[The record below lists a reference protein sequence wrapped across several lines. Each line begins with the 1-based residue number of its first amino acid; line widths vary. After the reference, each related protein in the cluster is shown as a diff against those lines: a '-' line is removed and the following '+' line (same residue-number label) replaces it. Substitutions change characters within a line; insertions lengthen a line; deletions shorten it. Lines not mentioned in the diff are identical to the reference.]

1 MRNPHFCRGQVGFG
15 SGRISRFF
23 PAPVWLFRYYKA
35 MGNVTLDDV
44 YYGRQ
49 ENVLKIQA
57 QLGKKPLLK
66 GNYNVKML
74 TTGDE
79 VISLICHDSIA

>member
-1 MRNPHFCRGQVGFG
+1 
-15 SGRISRFF
+15 
-23 PAPVWLFRYYKA
+23 

-79 VISLICHDSIA
+79 VISLICHNSIA

>member
-1 MRNPHFCRGQVGFG
+1 
-15 SGRISRFF
+15 
-23 PAPVWLFRYYKA
+23 

-49 ENVLKIQA
+49 ENVLKIKA

-74 TTGDE
+74 TQVTQ
-79 VISLICHDSIA
+79 LR